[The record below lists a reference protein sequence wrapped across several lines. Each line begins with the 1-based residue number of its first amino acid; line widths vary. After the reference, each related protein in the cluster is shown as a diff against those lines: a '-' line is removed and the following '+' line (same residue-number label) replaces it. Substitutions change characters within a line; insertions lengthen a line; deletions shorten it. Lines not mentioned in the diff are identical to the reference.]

1 MSFALVV
8 GKANKVLQGFDNE
21 RERERERERNTK
33 QEQNPKNRKEHRWG
47 EHARKWKAGKMERS
61 EI

>member
-33 QEQNPKNRKEHRWG
+33 QEQNPKNRKEHRQV
-47 EHARKWKAGKMERS
+47 EHARK
-61 EI
+61 